1 MKAVC
6 FNDFGLPSVLY
17 IGDVDTPRP
26 KEKEILIRVHATA
39 LNRAD
44 TLQRMGHYP
53 PPKGD
58 SEILGLEIAGEVVE
72 IGNKAGKWKIGDRIF
87 GLVGGGGYAE
97 YAVIHEDHAMA
108 IPDKMSM
115 TDAAGI
121 AEVFLTAHQSLNW
134 LAKLTKT
141 ESILIHAGASGVGT
155 AAIQIAKQI
164 GATIFVTASKK
175 KHHICKSLGAS
186 EMIDYQSENFEEIIK
201 TFTNQIGVDVILD
214 FLAAA
219 YFQQNINVL
228 KLDGRMVMLAA
239 LGGMKVSELQM
250 GSIIWKRLH
259 IMGSTLRARSIDY
272 KTALIKDFSNSYLP
286 AFDRGDMKPIIDSVY
301 EWTAVVEAHE
311 RMEANLN
318 AGKIVLQVI
327 T

>member
-6 FNDFGLPSVLY
+6 FDDFGPPSVLY
-17 IGDVDTPRP
+17 IGEADRP
-26 KEKEILIRVHATA
+26 LLKEYDILVKVHATA

-44 TLQRMGHYP
+44 TLQRLGHYP

-72 IGNKAGKWKIGDRIF
+72 LGSKASKWKIGDRVF
-87 GLVGGGGYAE
+87 GLIGGGGYAE
-97 YAVIHEDHAMA
+97 FAVIHEDHAMK
-108 IPDKMSM
+108 IPQSMNM

-121 AEVFLTAHQSLNW
+121 AEVFLTAFQSLHW
-134 LAKLTKT
+134 LAKLKSE

-164 GATIFVTASKK
+164 GATVYATASHK
-175 KHHICKSLGAS
+175 KHQICKTLGAD
-186 EMIDYQSENFEEIIK
+186 EVIDYKTTNFEDEIKSI
-201 TFTNQIGVDVILD
+201 TDRQGVDVILD
-214 FLAAA
+214 FIAAA

-239 LGGMKVSELQM
+239 LGGMNVSELQM
-250 GSIIWKRLH
+250 GSIVWKRLH
-259 IMGSTLRARSIDY
+259 IMGSTLRTRSTEY
-272 KTALIKDFSNSYLP
+272 KTKLIDGFSETYLSK
-286 AFDRGDMKPIIDSVY
+286 FESGDLKPIIDSVY
-301 EWTAVVEAHE
+301 DWKDVADAHTK
-311 RMEANLN
+311 MEANVN
-318 AGKIVLQVI
+318 AGKIILMV